1 MTKAKK
7 AELSIEEKLQAAF
20 VPENEQPYPVP
31 ENWCWTRLGEITSI
45 IGGGTPSSSIAEY
58 YDGGKIPWISPADL
72 SGYNEK
78 YISEGAKNITT
89 LGLEKSSARL
99 MPEGTVCL
107 SSRAPIGYVVIARN
121 SLCTNQGFKS
131 FLPSKVYIPEYLYW
145 YLKGNKELL
154 ESYASGTTFLELS
167 GSKASKVEIPIAPFK
182 EQQRIIDRIESLFA
196 KLDEAKEKAQAALDS
211 FEMRKAA
218 ILHQAFTG
226 ELTAQWRKEHGV
238 GMESWKRNKLED
250 VCEKIVCGKTP
261 KEYITL
267 QGDVPYLKV
276 YNIVDNEI
284 DFSKKQQFIPNEIHD
299 GKLKSSR
306 LNPKDVIM
314 NIVGPPLRKIAIVT
328 DQYPEWNMNQA
339 IVRFRTKKNL
349 DYKFL
354 YYALLNP
361 ETLNDVIQQTKGVVG
376 QANISVTQSRNL
388 EILIPSSVEQ
398 NEIVI
403 RVEKIMNK
411 GRHAQSLVQSVLNKI
426 DLLKKSI
433 LARAFSGELGTN
445 DPAEENA
452 RELLKKVL

>member
-238 GMESWKRNKLED
+238 GMESWEETNIG
-250 VCEKIVCGKTP
+250 KICKEVKVGIVIKPSQYYVDKNFGTP
-261 KEYITL
+261 AFRSANVREFHIDNFDWVYLNQEGQENNQRSIVHT
-267 QGDVPYLKV
+267 GDVLVVRSGNPGISCVVTKEFDGYNAIDILIAVPNQEVICSDYLCAFTNSPIGRHLVFANKRGMALAHFNV
-276 YNIVDNEI
+276 SGY
-284 DFSKKQQFIPNEIHD
+284 
-299 GKLKSSR
+299 SR
-306 LNPKDVIM
+306 LPIKLPSLQEQRVIM
-314 NIVGPPLRKIAIVT
+314 DRVGSILSK
-328 DQYPEWNMNQA
+328 EMQA
-339 IVRFRTKKNL
+339 QATTKS
-349 DYKFL
+349 
-354 YYALLNP
+354 LLN
-361 ETLNDVIQQTKGVVG
+361 
-376 QANISVTQSRNL
+376 R
-388 EILIPSSVEQ
+388 
-398 NEIVI
+398 
-403 RVEKIMNK
+403 
-411 GRHAQSLVQSVLNKI
+411 I

-433 LARAFSGELGTN
+433 LARAFRGELGTN
-445 DPAEENA
+445 DSTEENA